1 MALMH
6 AYLFDSFILVS
17 TFDSIRDLVNETV
30 GFQVWPA
37 YWRFLAF
44 KPILRP
50 EGMPEVDE
58 DGMKAICPMQP
69 LLEHNNTPALEVLLL
84 NRNPVW
90 PRTHRRWREQERE
103 RGQRLAQLKAK
114 TAKDQRERERVKR
127 EKAEEARKAEARS
140 AAAEEKVSEARANEE
155 QACSEQ

>member
-1 MALMH
+1 MIDFL
-6 AYLFDSFILVS
+6 SVS

-69 LLEHNNTPALEVLLL
+69 LLEHTVRRALEIPKYQKRMVEADGKSRDLKRPYEYICYAKIGCDGMYICLYL
-84 NRNPVW
+84 RYPV
-90 PRTHRRWREQERE
+90 
-103 RGQRLAQLKAK
+103 AISIK
-114 TAKDQRERERVKR
+114 
-127 EKAEEARKAEARS
+127 
-140 AAAEEKVSEARANEE
+140 
-155 QACSEQ
+155 

>member
-1 MALMH
+1 MI
-6 AYLFDSFILVS
+6 DSLSVS

-50 EGMPEVDE
+50 EGMPEVEE

-69 LLEHNNTPALEVLLL
+69 LLEHTVRRALEIPKYQKRMVETDAKSRDLKRPYEYICYAKIGCDGMYLCMKYVL
-84 NRNPVW
+84 
-90 PRTHRRWREQERE
+90 
-103 RGQRLAQLKAK
+103 
-114 TAKDQRERERVKR
+114 
-127 EKAEEARKAEARS
+127 
-140 AAAEEKVSEARANEE
+140 VSYVCMYVCMDVHIYIYMYIYMCVVVA
-155 QACSEQ
+155 